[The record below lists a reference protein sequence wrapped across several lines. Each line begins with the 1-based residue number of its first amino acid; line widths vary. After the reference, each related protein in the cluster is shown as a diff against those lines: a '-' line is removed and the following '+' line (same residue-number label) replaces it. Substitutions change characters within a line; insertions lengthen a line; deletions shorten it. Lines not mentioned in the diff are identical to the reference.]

1 MGRGADP
8 MTAGST
14 SRRPSI
20 SPDVLAAI
28 LSAAPER
35 LQKKLDRE
43 PRAADTWEWAELQ
56 VGWSI
61 SASEETVTV
70 PAGVITEVTQVKC
83 SCLLSPRCFH
93 VLAVLNTMQI
103 ESVESKE
110 TIDEAAERTHEAP
123 ELTEAVRSG
132 PLNCAADVFALSASQ
147 LQAIGLMFSSVA
159 EILSTGLRAAGSVQQ
174 SRLLRANHECRS
186 EGLFRLAAGGLRVM
200 NSLRSLR
207 DHDEGFSSAEAA
219 GDLHEV
225 LETCV
230 RLQRQSE
237 LSNQWIG
244 IARRSFEP
252 VQSLKLHALFCEPVL
267 TRSGYSGVV
276 TWLIGDDGWIG
287 SVSDVQPGNAKRI
300 PQAWQSG
307 VTLAGLSI
315 SHRDLSQ
322 KCLLISRATRSVDG
336 RLGGGESARAVV
348 IDGQGWDAAPIV
360 SRFTVPLME
369 QIPAAF
375 VRQGESD
382 YLAPAGT
389 DLLFFTAKVIG
400 YSEYD
405 LIVKPTDS
413 DVPLKLAI
421 AIDDDCLSFRSSLQT
436 LSRAPG
442 LIIRCIGRIDYRV
455 PGRILLLA
463 VAPEATTNSSGINT
477 PASENFSP
485 SLLMSTSE
493 RVLSVGLSGLT
504 RAHLS
509 KAEPQPIAVE
519 VGNAVASSTDY
530 YDDSLE
536 RWLRAIAVGG
546 RHAIPRGLLTSA
558 VQDAA
563 RLTSSL
569 RPVSAALL
577 RGLTQASLATQTDI
591 AGVRVSELPEL
602 LALRWLAASIGS
614 RAMTKYLKI
623 EEWLRLVQPERNLL
637 KAFETVKI

>member
-1 MGRGADP
+1 
-8 MTAGST
+8 MTADST
-14 SRRPSI
+14 SRRPTI
-20 SPDVLAAI
+20 SPNVLAAI

-43 PRAADTWEWAELQ
+43 PRAADAWEWAESNS
-56 VGWSI
+56 GWTI
-61 SASEETVTV
+61 KANEETVTI
-70 PAGVITEVTQVKC
+70 PAQTITDVAQVQC

-93 VLAVLNTMQI
+93 VLAVLNTIPI
-103 ESVESKE
+103 ESGPSTDPAEEVPQASADITSEVAGQQNQPVEKLDLSPAQHGA
-110 TIDEAAERTHEAP
+110 IH
-123 ELTEAVRSG
+123 LMFEAVAG
-132 PLNCAADVFALSASQ
+132 V
-147 LQAIGLMFSSVA
+147 
-159 EILSTGLRAAGSVQQ
+159 LSTGLRAAGSVQQ
-174 SRLLRANHECRS
+174 SRLLRAIHECRS
-186 EGLFRLAAGGLRVM
+186 EGLFRLSAGGLRVM

-207 DHDEGFSSAEAA
+207 DHQDGFSSAEAA
-219 GDLHEV
+219 SDLHEV
-225 LETCV
+225 LETCL
-230 RLQRQSE
+230 RLQRQAE
-237 LSNQWIG
+237 PVIQWIG

-322 KCLLISRATRSVDG
+322 NCLLISRATRSVDG

-360 SRFTVPLME
+360 AKFSVPLAE
-369 QIPAAF
+369 QIRIAF
-375 VRQGESD
+375 LRQGESD

-389 DLLFFTAKVIG
+389 DLLFFTAMVIG

-413 DVPLKLAI
+413 DIPLKLAI
-421 AIDDDCLSFRSSLQT
+421 AIDDDSLSFRSSLQV

-442 LIIRCIGRIDYRV
+442 LMIQCIGRIDFRA

-463 VAPEATTNSSGINT
+463 VAPDAMTHSSMANA
-477 PASENFSP
+477 PAVENGNGAP
-485 SLLMSTSE
+485 SLVMSTSE
-493 RVLSVGLSGLT
+493 RVLSIGLSGLT
-504 RAHLS
+504 RSHLS
-509 KAEPQPIAVE
+509 KAEPQPVLLQTATSI
-519 VGNAVASSTDY
+519 SSSIDH

-546 RHAIPRGLLTSA
+546 RHAIPHGLLTSV
-558 VQDAA
+558 VQEAA

-569 RPVSAALL
+569 RPVSASLL
-577 RGLTQASLATQTDI
+577 RGLTQAATATRTDI
-591 AGVRVSELPEL
+591 AGVRVSEPPRQ
-602 LALRWLAASIGS
+602 LAQRWLVASIGS
-614 RAMTKYLKI
+614 RAMTQHLQI
-623 EEWLRLVQPERNLL
+623 QEWLQLVQSAKSEPMALSMEKTADAGIHR
-637 KAFETVKI
+637 E